1 MKCLQHAEEFTLKFR
16 GERVNI
22 WLCYFLFQFVLP
34 EEQHGGRI
42 GLIQAYDLDI
52 GINAD
57 LTYRLADTEDKTYF
71 QMTTLRETNQGEL
84 TVFSVSTVKP
94 VLSGHS
100 KKTPKLVF
108 KTDYLL
114 MQVESIAECSKRA
127 FCNTFDLH

>member
-1 MKCLQHAEEFTLKFR
+1 MKFR

-100 KKTPKLVF
+100 KKKPKLVF
-108 KTDYLL
+108 KTYYLL

>member
-1 MKCLQHAEEFTLKFR
+1 MKFR

-22 WLCYFLFQFVLP
+22 LHGYFLFQFVLP

-94 VLSGHS
+94 VLCGDS
-100 KKTPKLVF
+100 KKDQNWFSRPII
-108 KTDYLL
+108 
-114 MQVESIAECSKRA
+114 S
-127 FCNTFDLH
+127 

>member
-1 MKCLQHAEEFTLKFR
+1 MHGYL
-16 GERVNI
+16 
-22 WLCYFLFQFVLP
+22 LFQFVLP

-84 TVFSVSTVKP
+84 TVFSVSTVKTCLKRP
-94 VLSGHS
+94 L

-108 KTDYLL
+108 KTYYLL

>member
-1 MKCLQHAEEFTLKFR
+1 MKCLQHAVEFTLKFR

-22 WLCYFLFQFVLP
+22 LHGYFLFQFVLP

-94 VLSGHS
+94 VLRGHS
-100 KKTPKLVF
+100 KKDQNWFSRPII
-108 KTDYLL
+108 
-114 MQVESIAECSKRA
+114 S
-127 FCNTFDLH
+127 